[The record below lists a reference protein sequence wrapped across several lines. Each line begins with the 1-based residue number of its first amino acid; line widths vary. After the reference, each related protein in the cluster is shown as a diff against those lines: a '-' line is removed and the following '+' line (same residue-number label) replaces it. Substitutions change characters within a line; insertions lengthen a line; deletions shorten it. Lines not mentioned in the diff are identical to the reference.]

1 MGNSHLKIT
10 LTQDGH
16 HTVDAIGFGL
26 GEYYEQIRQGQP
38 FSVCYTV
45 EINEYRGV
53 KNLQLRIKD
62 IRWE

>member
-1 MGNSHLKIT
+1 MGNSHLKLT
-10 LTQDGH
+10 LTQDGRH
-16 HTVDAIGFGL
+16 AVDAIGFGL
-26 GEYYEQIRQGQP
+26 GEYHEQIRQGQP

-45 EINEYRGV
+45 EMNEFRGA